1 MAESEIVN
9 LKYASL
15 QLKTDEEE
23 LLKAFVP
30 YDLATGERLQGKAT
44 RESYKGKVTRG
55 KVARESYKGKAT
67 RERLQGKGY
76 KGLA

>member
-1 MAESEIVN
+1 MVESETVN

-30 YDLATGERLQGKAT
+30 NDLAT
-44 RESYKGKVTRG
+44 RESYKGKLQG
-55 KVARESYKGKAT
+55 KGYKGKAT
-67 RERLQGKGY
+67 RERLQGIGFKGKATRESY
-76 KGLA
+76 K